1 MKSEKTLSDQRAA
14 ARKKIREKADSQ
26 RRTLTVE
33 EAGRALGIS
42 RGAAYGYV
50 RSGVLPCIRLGG
62 RLLIP
67 RAAFERLLE
76 EGTQPAV

>member
-1 MKSEKTLSDQRAA
+1 MKMEKALSDQRAA
-14 ARKKIREKADSQ
+14 VRKKIREKADS

-42 RGAAYGYV
+42 RGAAYGYA
-50 RSGVLPCIRLGG
+50 RAGLIPCIRLGG

-76 EGTQPAV
+76 GTQPAE